1 MEISIQEALSR
12 ITTGQD
18 GPTFSLV
25 IVKSSGKEIG
35 RKVRLARCRYGKKA
49 GFTTKPRV
57 GRSRPKDPDARAH
70 VDNGTLPI
78 TDVERNR
85 YLSPLISHII
95 QYNQCKVIH

>member
-12 ITTGQD
+12 LTTGQD
-18 GPTFSLV
+18 GPTFSLR
-25 IVKSSGKEIG
+25 IVKSSGKEKG
-35 RKVRLARCRYGKKA
+35 RIVHLARCRYGKKA
-49 GFTTKPRV
+49 GYTSKPRV
-57 GRSRPKDPDARAH
+57 GRKEQPSDARAH

-95 QYNQCKVIH
+95 QYNQYKVIH